1 MPRLTVRQDLM
12 NTIKI
17 TSIQSGIA
25 DHSCQL
31 ISAYISSQVGI
42 PVEFISGLPWQ
53 EREEGFDTG
62 EIQICWMC
70 SLPYIWK
77 AEQKLPYVEL
87 LAAPV
92 MQLPRYLNQP
102 IYFSDIVVHRES
114 DFRSFADLRGASWA
128 YNEPHSHSGFN
139 LTRYKLALLGENFD
153 YFGDVV
159 ASGAHDRSLEMIL
172 KRQIDAAAIDSTV
185 LELLLTLHPDIE
197 KHIRIIDTWGPSPI
211 PPWVIRKDVSH
222 EVRDTIR
229 QTLLQMHSDAQGREI
244 LDQGQI
250 DHFTLVEDQDYDPVR
265 EMAKMAAS
273 VPWPQAE
280 P

>member
-1 MPRLTVRQDLM
+1 MEP
-12 NTIKI
+12 IKI

-25 DHSCQL
+25 DYSCQL
-31 ISAYISSQVGI
+31 ICAYVSAQVGI
-42 PVEFISGLPWQ
+42 PIEFVSDLPWQ
-53 EREEGFDTG
+53 EREKSFDAG

-77 AEQKLPYVEL
+77 AEQAQPYVEL

-92 MQLPRYLNQP
+92 MQLPRYGNQP
-102 IYFSDIVVHRES
+102 VYYSDIVVHRES
-114 DFRSFADLRGASWA
+114 GFRSFADLRGASWA

-139 LTRYKLALLGENFD
+139 LTRYQLALLGENFD

-172 KRQIDAAAIDSTV
+172 ERQIDASAIDSTV
-185 LELLLTLHPDIE
+185 LDLVLALHPDIE

-211 PPWVIRKDVSH
+211 PPWVIHKDVSQD
-222 EVRDTIR
+222 VGNAIR
-229 QTLLQMHSDAQGREI
+229 RTLLQMHSDSRGRQI

-250 DHFTLVEDQDYDPVR
+250 DHFIQVEDRDYDPVR
-265 EMAKMAAS
+265 EMAEIAAS
-273 VPWPQAE
+273 VPLSHPE